1 MRSFWRRV
9 SRWLKMTT
17 QYLQKPATKVFYEAS
32 IWIGLFGAQHKKQS
46 NIINLKKGRWTWWTH
61 QTSLSIQTVRCG
73 CSGTQ
78 ASIRNQNPRTSEPI
92 SNFTSLDSGLDPH
105 FGWLACDYVGKLCLL
120 CRWALL
126 CVELIRWASTNL
138 ESSTLFCLDHVIC
151 GESILLSTRHSRVIV
166 WPSDP
171 RTSVL
176 GISIT
181 LPEGWNM
188 YRCEHDSQAV
198 LCSQPILL

>member
-1 MRSFWRRV
+1 MCCYSTARLSCGHEISKHFAGEP
-9 SRWLKMTT
+9 K
-17 QYLQKPATKVFYEAS
+17 
-32 IWIGLFGAQHKKQS
+32 LFCVGA
-46 NIINLKKGRWTWWTH
+46 
-61 QTSLSIQTVRCG
+61 
-73 CSGTQ
+73 
-78 ASIRNQNPRTSEPI
+78 
-92 SNFTSLDSGLDPH
+92 
-105 FGWLACDYVGKLCLL
+105 
-120 CRWALL
+120 WALRLASDIRTPEPGSQFTLHQPGLRTRLLFTLIVFWPNKGALSL
-126 CVELIRWASTNL
+126 CCLAHLSVALSHWASTNL

-151 GESILLSTRHSRVIV
+151 GESILLSTRHSKVIV

-198 LCSQPILL
+198 LSSEPILL